1 MIIMR
6 IIQSRGLVELAVE
19 IIGWEEEEKFTYL
32 VAGIGG
38 IWV

>member
-19 IIGWEEEEKFTYL
+19 IIGWEGEEKFTYL
-32 VAGIGG
+32 VASIGG